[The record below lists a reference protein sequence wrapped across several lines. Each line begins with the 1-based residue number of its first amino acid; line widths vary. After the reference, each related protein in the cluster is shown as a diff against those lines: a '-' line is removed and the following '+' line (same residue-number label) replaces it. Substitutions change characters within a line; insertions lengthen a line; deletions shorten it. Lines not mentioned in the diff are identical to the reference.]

1 LRKWYENLSETERA
15 ALKDPNAILL
25 VHGFA
30 SRSGNPDFNLRL
42 SKRRAL
48 NTGQALFEEFD
59 DVNAT
64 IACGWSGED
73 LADLAGRPDKRDNHE
88 DRIVLININTASEGK
103 GPEARRRLSELPND
117 YADKAKLEEGL
128 HPRDRAF
135 ERDGRLFLPNVE
147 DGSVRW
153 IATKNVPQGYS
164 ELNNYWV
171 FRKGDAIEAQH
182 RYLEDRGAIE
192 NEWRRR
198 TKAPLADLY
207 GRSVHMDERL
217 LERTRKVNRLLNRW
231 TESYLEGGHSL
242 ETARQKTEE
251 RARHVLKMTIVP
263 LVGLSI

>member
-1 LRKWYENLSETERA
+1 LREWYENLSETERA
-15 ALKDPNAILL
+15 ALKDPNAVLL

-42 SKRRAL
+42 SKRRAE
-48 NTGQALFEEFD
+48 NTGEALFEEFD
-59 DVNAT
+59 DVNAVVS
-64 IACGWSGED
+64 GWSGEG

-88 DRIVLININTASEGK
+88 DRIVLINIITASEGK
-103 GPEARRRLSELPND
+103 GPEARRGLSELPDD

-153 IATKNVPQGYS
+153 IATKDVPQGYS
-164 ELNNYWV
+164 KLNNHLVY
-171 FRKGDAIEAQH
+171 RKGNAIEAQH
-182 RYLEDRGAIE
+182 RYLEDWGAME

-198 TKAPLADLY
+198 TKAPLVDDM
-207 GRSVHMDERL
+207 GERL
-217 LERTRKVNRLLNRW
+217 LVNRFLNNW
-231 TESYLEGGHSL
+231 MESYLQGGHSL

-251 RARHVLKMTIVP
+251 RARRVLKMTIVP